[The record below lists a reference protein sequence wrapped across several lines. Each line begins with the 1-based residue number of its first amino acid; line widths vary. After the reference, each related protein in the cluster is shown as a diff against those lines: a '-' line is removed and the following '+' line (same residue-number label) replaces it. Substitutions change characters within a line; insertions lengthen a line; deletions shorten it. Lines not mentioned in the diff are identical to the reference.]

1 MGIAEK
7 IEIPE
12 NVEELKQLVQSQAE
26 AYEVLSAELNEL
38 STQHEELFAQ
48 HEELSAEHEEL
59 STEHNYLATEYN
71 GLTASYTDL
80 TVSFNQKNDEY
91 ERKAHD
97 YLVLN
102 EKYEILRKAY
112 FGRSSE
118 KWSVDEKLQAS
129 LFNEAEI
136 ASDSIEGEPNACVDT
151 ITYTVT
157 KKARGKREPIPESV
171 PREEII
177 HDIPDEEKVCGCG
190 ADLTRIGEESSEK
203 LEIIPA
209 QIKAIKT
216 IRPKYACHVCEG
228 SGDEANPA
236 VRIASPP
243 AELIPKSIASAG
255 LVSHIIVGKYCDA
268 LPLYRQEKIFRRI
281 GVEISRASMAR
292 WIITLADRLKPLLNL
307 MDATIRSGP
316 LVQMDETRIQV
327 HREPGRKNHCNSYMW
342 VARGGP
348 PEKPLIRYHY
358 HPSRGQE
365 VPTRYLA
372 GYRGYLQTDGYA
384 GYEEIA
390 ADEHITHI
398 LCLAHA
404 RRKFD
409 EATKVSGG
417 SPTAREFIALIQKI
431 YRVERELR
439 EKGLPDEEFIE
450 LRRRQAEPLLDKL
463 KAQLEKK
470 SLQVPPSTAL
480 GRAVGYTMKALP
492 KIERYLELACLTP
505 DNNAAERAIRPFVI
519 GRKNWLHAD
528 TPSGAHASAAFYS
541 LIESAKS
548 ASLDPYWYIRYLLQ
562 NLTQLEKTAEWHRML
577 PAKLSA
583 EDLLTPSS

>member
-1 MGIAEK
+1 MGMAERL
-7 IEIPE
+7 ELPE
-12 NVEELKQLVQSQAE
+12 KVEELKQLVRLQAK
-26 AYEVLSAELNEL
+26 AYD
-38 STQHEELFAQ
+38 
-48 HEELSAEHEEL
+48 ELSAEHTEL
-59 STEHNYLATEYN
+59 STEHARLAT
-71 GLTASYTDL
+71 SYTDL
-80 TVSFNQKNDEY
+80 TAAYDQKSDAY

-97 YLVLN
+97 YLELN
-102 EKYEILRKAY
+102 EKYEILRNAY

-118 KWSVDEKLQAS
+118 KWSVDERLQSS
-129 LFNEAEI
+129 LFNEAEL
-136 ASDSIEGEPNACVDT
+136 ASDSSEGGPTVSADVV
-151 ITYTVT
+151 TYTVT
-157 KKARGKREPIPESV
+157 RKRRGKRLPIPEAV

-177 HDIPDEEKVCGCG
+177 HDIGEEDKICGCG
-190 ADLTRIGEESSEK
+190 APLTRIGEEQSEK

-209 QIKAIKT
+209 QIKAIRI

-228 SGDEANPA
+228 SGDEDTPA
-236 VRIASPP
+236 VRIAPPP
-243 AELIPKSIASAG
+243 AELLPKSIASAG
-255 LVSHIIVGKYCDA
+255 LVSHIIIGKYCDA

-292 WIITLADRLKPLLNL
+292 WIITLAGRLKPLLNL

-327 HREPGRKNHCNSYMW
+327 HREPGRENHCNSYMW

-358 HPSRGQE
+358 YPSRGQE
-365 VPTRYLA
+365 VPTRYLT

-384 GYEEIA
+384 GYEQIA
-390 ADEHITHI
+390 ADENITHV

-417 SPTAREFIALIQKI
+417 SPAAREFIALIQRI

-439 EKGLPDEEFIE
+439 EQDLSNDEFLAE
-450 LRRRQAEPLLDKL
+450 RQTQTEPLLDNL
-463 KAQLEKK
+463 KQRLEKK
-470 SLQVPPSTAL
+470 ERQVPPSTAL
-480 GRAVGYTMKALP
+480 GKAVSYTLKALP
-492 KIERYLELACLTP
+492 KIQNYLDLACLTP

-562 NLTQLEKTAEWHRML
+562 HLPKLEKTADWQSML
-577 PAKLSA
+577 PAKFSA
-583 EDLLTPSS
+583 VDLLTPSS

>member
-1 MGIAEK
+1 MGIAEGMDL
-7 IEIPE
+7 PE
-12 NVEELKQLVQSQAE
+12 TVEGLKELVLAHTR
-26 AYEVLSAELNEL
+26 AYDKLSAELD
-38 STQHEELFAQ
+38 
-48 HEELSAEHEEL
+48 EL
-59 STEHNYLATEYN
+59 STEHKNLSTEHENLSAKHNDLATEYHD
-71 GLTASYTDL
+71 LTASYTDL
-80 TVSFNQKNDEY
+80 TVSFNQKSDKY

-118 KWSVDEKLQAS
+118 KWSVDEKLQAI
-129 LFNEAEI
+129 LFNEAEL
-136 ASDSIEGEPNACVDT
+136 ASDSIEGESNACVDT

-157 KKARGKREPIPESV
+157 KKARGKRAPIPESI

-177 HDIPDEEKVCGCG
+177 HDISEEEKICGCG
-190 ADLTRIGEESSEK
+190 TPLTRIGEESSEK

-228 SGDEANPA
+228 SGDEENPA
-236 VRIASPP
+236 VRIAPPP

-255 LVSHIIVGKYCDA
+255 LVSHIIIGKYCDA
-268 LPLYRQEKIFRRI
+268 LPLYRQEKIFKRI
-281 GVEISRASMAR
+281 GIEISRASMAR
-292 WIITLADRLKPLLNL
+292 WIITLAERLKPLLNL
-307 MDATIRSGP
+307 MDTTIRSGP
-316 LVQMDETRIQV
+316 LIQMDETRIQV
-327 HREPGRKNHCNSYMW
+327 HREPGRENHCNSYMW

-358 HPSRGQE
+358 HPSRKQE
-365 VPTRYLA
+365 IPTRYLA
-372 GYRGYLQTDGYA
+372 GYRGYLQTDGYT
-384 GYEEIA
+384 GYEQIA
-390 ADEHITHI
+390 DDEHITHV

-417 SPTAREFIALIQKI
+417 SPAAREFIALIQKI

-439 EKGLPDEEFIE
+439 EKKLPDEEFIE
-450 LRRRQAEPLLDKL
+450 LRRKQAEPLLEKL
-463 KAQLEKK
+463 KVQLEKK

-480 GRAVGYTMKALP
+480 GKAVGYTIKALP
-492 KIERYLELACLTP
+492 KIERYLDLAVLTP

-548 ASLDPYWYIRYLLQ
+548 ASLDPYWYIRYLLHH
-562 NLTQLEKTAEWHRML
+562 LPSLEKTAEWHRLL
-577 PAKLSA
+577 PANFSA
-583 EDLLTPSS
+583 VDLLGPAS